1 MFVTL
6 WVVSALVYQG
16 LPMTSKE
23 PAITALTESS
33 LTKLVGSVKVPY
45 LNQLFTFIL
54 CLRNPKPVN
63 VVKVI
68 IP

>member
-45 LNQLFTFIL
+45 LLSFSAYVTLNLL
-54 CLRNPKPVN
+54 MLL
-63 VVKVI
+63 
-68 IP
+68 

>member
-1 MFVTL
+1 
-6 WVVSALVYQG
+6 
-16 LPMTSKE
+16 MTSKE